1 MKTLVF
7 KSLLIAGIAAAAMLA
22 SCGKDTP
29 TEPTAPEEPEEP
41 TVPDEPAVYDVYV
54 AGCKENAAGKWVAM
68 LWKNGTPQELSDGKT
83 FAIANSIA
91 VAGNDVYAAGYKN
104 DAMGWG
110 FAMLWKNGTPQELSD
125 GKTSAEAKS
134 IAVEGNDV

>member
-29 TEPTAPEEPEEP
+29 TEPTAP
-41 TVPDEPAVYDVYV
+41 DEPAVYDVYA
-54 AGCKENAAGKWVAM
+54 AGRKDNAAGKWVAT

-83 FAIANSIA
+83 LAKAVSIA
-91 VAGNDVYAAGYKN
+91 VAGKDVYVAGLKQNAAGYWV
-104 DAMGWG
+104 AT
-110 FAMLWKNGTPQELSD
+110 LWKNGTPQELSD
-125 GKTSAEAKS
+125 GVTEALAN
-134 IAVEGNDV
+134 AVAVAKRMK